1 MKRQRTWMHGA
12 REPHGQ
18 AHQNTTLLWGWSQ
31 SPSPMPPIKM
41 NPHTPVAYLH
51 LVFLCKSLT
60 VHIFIYTVH
69 YHALSN
75 SIIIHLSVFF
85 TIFFLCD
92 FLLKLSRWC
101 SSLVFSKVDMTS
113 TQFLYR
119 LHCLGKITK
128 LRNHRYSDDITHVN
142 FICRSCISKKETKV
156 IFFALKKSE
165 KKGRKYMKLK

>member
-1 MKRQRTWMHGA
+1 MNARCKRTTWASPSKHYLTW
-12 REPHGQ
+12 RLEPI
-18 AHQNTTLLWGWSQ
+18 AFANATHQNEA
-31 SPSPMPPIKM
+31 P
-41 NPHTPVAYLH
+41 TPVAYLH
-51 LVFLCKSLT
+51 LVFSCKSLT

-85 TIFFLCD
+85 TICFLCD

-128 LRNHRYSDDITHVN
+128 LRNHRYSDDITHVS

-156 IFFALKKSE
+156 TFLHKKNLK
-165 KKGRKYMKLK
+165 KKGRKDMKLK